1 LTGIVFFCP
10 FCFTQLGFIQKLIC
24 RTTADQACFCFFI
37 HNFFCESTI
46 EFKKIFDHLKQSAA
60 RQLFDQ
66 EGRTAGSSPVSCGD
80 PLFFFRPFFF
90 VPPTYGC
97 NYADASDLYLLHIS
111 PKMNE

>member
-1 LTGIVFFCP
+1 LFLFFSLTTFSVS
-10 FCFTQLGFIQKLIC
+10 QQS
-24 RTTADQACFCFFI
+24 
-37 HNFFCESTI
+37 N
-46 EFKKIFDHLKQSAA
+46 FKKIFDHLKQSAT